1 MMCVTMYRGRGPDNN
16 WAGMRGGTGSR
27 CVSCHGAGCVHQTGR
42 NTGVRPD
49 IKHQPGAQSTGLK
62 EGRLIMIKT
71 EDKWICFSYICS
83 LFEVFLLELFDL

>member
-49 IKHQPGAQSTGLK
+49 IKHHPGAQSTGLK
-62 EGRLIMIKT
+62 EGRLVKIIAMDIFQLC
-71 EDKWICFSYICS
+71 IY
-83 LFEVFLLELFDL
+83 LFII